1 MWGLSLL
8 DCAYPEAPSLDGKK
22 ALWGKM
28 SVIVRFSHT
37 PVLPFLMSRVTL
49 VLLSNVLRS
58 VMEQKGCGSCPQYPG
73 MGDGVTNNHHLSTTF
88 GAKYIT

>member
-22 ALWGKM
+22 ALWGKI

-58 VMEQKGCGSCPQYPG
+58 VMEQKGCGK
-73 MGDGVTNNHHLSTTF
+73 LSSVSWN
-88 GAKYIT
+88 GGWSD